1 MGTRVISRGNG
12 AGRGGSARGYKW
24 ADAEPGNLLA
34 VKSGFWIDPLL
45 RDEHRAELEKIGEQ
59 IWSLLPF
66 KGVEFAPAVAQL
78 ALRLWRQRRAYR
90 DLSEHGLVREDG
102 RPAPLLVELAKI
114 ENAIQR
120 DLVEL
125 GLTPRSAAS
134 LGLDLARGEREL
146 SVLEYYE
153 QRERAGLPLFDNQ
166 EADE

>member
-1 MGTRVISRGNG
+1 MATTELDRGNG
-12 AGRGGSARGYKW
+12 DGHGGPARGYKW

-34 VKSGFWIDPLL
+34 LKSGFWIDPNL
-45 RDEHRAELEKIGEQ
+45 REEHRVELEEIGGQ

-66 KGVEFAPAVAQL
+66 RRPEFALAVAQL
-78 ALRLWRQRRAYR
+78 ALRLWRQRRGYR
-90 DLSEHGLVREDG
+90 DLTEHGLVRDG
-102 RPAPLLVELAKI
+102 RPAPLLAELAKV

-125 GLTPRSAAS
+125 GLTPRSAAA

-153 QRERAGLPLFDNQ
+153 QRERAGLPLFD
-166 EADE
+166 ERGGDE